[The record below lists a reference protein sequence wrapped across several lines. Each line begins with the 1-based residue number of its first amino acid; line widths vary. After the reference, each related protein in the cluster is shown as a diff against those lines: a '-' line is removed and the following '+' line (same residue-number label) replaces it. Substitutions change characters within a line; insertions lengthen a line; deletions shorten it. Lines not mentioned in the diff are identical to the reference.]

1 MLKYLYFLDRI
12 KVKTVEGIKQKEL
25 GRRIQR
31 LILLD
36 WKSCPEGNETED
48 EVLGRVL
55 ICTEGRKQS
64 TSFPDIT

>member
-25 GRRIQR
+25 GRRIWR

-36 WKSCPEGNETED
+36 WKSCPEE
-48 EVLGRVL
+48 
-55 ICTEGRKQS
+55 
-64 TSFPDIT
+64 